1 MTNEDATLDSDEL
14 TPEARWSYY
23 VTAYSMR
30 DPTEGVSY
38 SDVRMPFLKRNLPN
52 KLDEDEEYDR
62 FYRRLQHHDG
72 LVIRI
77 CANNYTILYQPPSH
91 DWFWRSTAP
100 VHDKDA
106 DAEAIKAKEEEQ
118 TKEKAAIREKRHDR
132 FVEKFVNNP
141 NWARGLSKDKVDE
154 SNQRF
159 RSWMNGT
166 LEKEDSAPA
175 EAAEPAAAASV
186 AVTIDSQSEVQQT
199 TEQADTDMADAEP
212 TATEA

>member
-1 MTNEDATLDSDEL
+1 MTTEDATLDRDEL
-14 TPEARWSYY
+14 SSEARWSYY
-23 VTAYSMR
+23 VTAFSMR

-38 SDVRMPFLKRNLPN
+38 SDMRMPFLKRNLPN

-100 VHDKDA
+100 VLDKDA
-106 DAEAIKAKEEEQ
+106 DAEAIKAKEEEVA
-118 TKEKAAIREKRHDR
+118 KAKAATREKRHDR
-132 FVEKFVNNP
+132 FKEKFVNNP

-159 RSWMNGT
+159 RSWLNGN
-166 LEKEDSAPA
+166 LEKEDSTPI
-175 EAAEPAAAASV
+175 EGPEPTAA
-186 AVTIDSQSEVQQT
+186 TQGKGQ
-199 TEQADTDMADAEP
+199 TEQADAEMADAEVVSA
-212 TATEA
+212 AT